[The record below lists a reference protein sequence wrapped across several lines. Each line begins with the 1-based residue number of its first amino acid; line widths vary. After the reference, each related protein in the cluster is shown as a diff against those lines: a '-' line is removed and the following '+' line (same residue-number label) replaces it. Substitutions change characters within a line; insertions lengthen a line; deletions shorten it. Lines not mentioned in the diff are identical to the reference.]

1 MFNVEELRVR
11 TELNFTRLRDDA
23 YYQIGEVFAPIGY
36 EWYGDKEGRALLAF
50 VSHYKMSGRK
60 IPCMDE
66 MMSVMRERTNEH
78 LFFGPLAGE
87 IIHEQQLS
95 GHSWLLRG
103 LCEYREQFGDDLSLE
118 MIESICENLY
128 YPTKGKYKTYPIDRS
143 EPKAEGGVSGK
154 SVRVINGWKLSSD
167 IGCAFMSID
176 GLSHAY
182 IVTGD
187 ERIKALVDEMIR
199 VYLGIDKV
207 ALRAQTHCT
216 LTAARGMIRMYYK
229 TNEVSY
235 LDGARTIMELYA
247 NGGGMSETYQ
257 NLNWWGRPDTWTE
270 PCAIVDSM
278 MLAGELYKITKEEQY
293 RALAARI
300 YHNGL
305 ATAQRENGGAGTD
318 TVVVEGVEEILR
330 SKMFEAYFCC
340 TMRLSE
346 GLRYVDENKEL
357 FAARKDGGVS
367 KKGRIYADGDIL
379 YAEVSGGA
387 EKYADHFVELDGHR
401 LCPIV
406 KYYKVPRDIMDAS
419 EQRILF

>member
-346 GLRYVDENKEL
+346 GLRYVNENKEL